1 MTRRNAALPSRT
13 AAAEIP
19 PCGRGSAGGAANT
32 GRRGLWVPIL
42 GLTLGLAL
50 AVLAPV
56 APARAS
62 PWHNIDIAGSVP
74 RLAFHLTDATTGK
87 MVTAA
92 DFRGK
97 IVLLYLGYTHCPDV
111 CPLTLHN
118 IAVILHRLGPR
129 AADVRVLFVS
139 VDPNRDTLPVLR
151 DYVGLFGPDFVG
163 LRPDADALARL
174 ARRYRLAYSV
184 TPKTATHA
192 YEVTHSAAVF
202 VFDRNGDARL
212 LVPSLAQAH
221 PDLSGTTD
229 DLERLLDAPRIGWL
243 SRLRQLF

>member
-1 MTRRNAALPSRT
+1 MTVRNTAPLSRGT
-13 AAAEIP
+13 AAAN
-19 PCGRGSAGGAANT
+19 RV
-32 GRRGLWVPIL
+32 RRWLSVPIP
-42 GLTLGLAL
+42 GLAMGLAIGLAL
-50 AVLAPV
+50 AVLAPI

-62 PWHNIDIAGSVP
+62 PWHNINVAGSVP
-74 RLAFHLTDATTGK
+74 PLAFHLTDAATGK

-92 DFRGK
+92 AFRGK
-97 IVLLYLGYTHCPDV
+97 LVLLYLGYTHCPDV

-118 IAVILHRLGPR
+118 IAVILHDLGKR
-129 AADVRVLFVS
+129 AAEVRVLFVS
-139 VDPNRDTLPVLR
+139 VDPDRDTLPVLR
-151 DYVGLFGPDFVG
+151 DYVALFGPDFVG
-163 LRPDADALARL
+163 LRPDANALARL

-184 TPKTATHA
+184 QPKTATHP

-221 PDLSGTTD
+221 PDLSGTAA
-229 DLERLLDAPRIGWL
+229 DLERLLAAPQIGWL